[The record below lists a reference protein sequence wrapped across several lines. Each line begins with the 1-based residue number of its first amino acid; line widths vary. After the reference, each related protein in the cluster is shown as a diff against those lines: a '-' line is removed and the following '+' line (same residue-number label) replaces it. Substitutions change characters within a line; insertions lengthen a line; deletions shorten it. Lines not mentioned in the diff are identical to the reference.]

1 MAIYR
6 DLSSL
11 HHKEILVKREEM
23 AMMLTSLGEGHQQD
37 GFQAIVRHIILH
49 REQSATWELWHY
61 RLALFH

>member
-37 GFQAIVRHIILH
+37 GFQAIVRHMILH
-49 REQSATWELWHY
+49 REQSATW
-61 RLALFH
+61 